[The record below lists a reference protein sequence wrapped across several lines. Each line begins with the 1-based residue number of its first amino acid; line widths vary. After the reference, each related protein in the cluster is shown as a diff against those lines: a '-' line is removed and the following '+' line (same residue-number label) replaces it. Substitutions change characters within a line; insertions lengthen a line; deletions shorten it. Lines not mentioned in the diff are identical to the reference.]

1 MDYWV
6 VGDLHQ
12 ALQNMDLEALDY
24 VLREEGGPGL
34 RSGDLGVGCG
44 APFHETGNMPF
55 PRGITIAGEY
65 SCSGSSNRGAA
76 AELDQLHPAGDYSK
90 KPSKIS
96 FRALRGSFWQFWQF
110 WQFFT

>member
-34 RSGDLGVGCG
+34 RSGDLGVGLRCS
-44 APFHETGNMPF
+44 FSRKLETCRSP
-55 PRGITIAGEY
+55 E
-65 SCSGSSNRGAA
+65 
-76 AELDQLHPAGDYSK
+76 E
-90 KPSKIS
+90 
-96 FRALRGSFWQFWQF
+96 
-110 WQFFT
+110 